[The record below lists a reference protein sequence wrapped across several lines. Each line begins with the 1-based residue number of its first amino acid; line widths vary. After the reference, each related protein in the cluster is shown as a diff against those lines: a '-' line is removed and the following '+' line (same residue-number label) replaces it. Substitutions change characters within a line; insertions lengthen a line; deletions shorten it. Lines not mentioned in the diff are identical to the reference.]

1 MDAQVVAALIAAA
14 VAIASAVL
22 GILNS
27 RKLAPLQSDLEAR
40 KEMKVAEHQAEVD
53 ARKAEQQRIREE
65 VLRWANPVLGAVDG
79 LESRLGNIL
88 HDDLDLALR
97 KHRDARPVDPDWAVS
112 YDYVLP
118 TTLFLFANYFAW
130 IRLMQEKLSFELFE
144 SKQVEERFFGA
155 MWRVSKTLGDWRR
168 GEIGGAG
175 RDTQVFALQQRAI
188 GEALIQRDTEDPR
201 PMTIPEFLSAY
212 NNKKEPTF
220 NATLEPLREL
230 VDGLERG
237 TKRWARLSL
246 TLTELQAFGEE
257 SRALLELRGKSA
269 DGSPAERSP

>member
-22 GILNS
+22 GVLNS

-40 KEMKVAEHQAEVD
+40 KEMKVADHQAEVD
-53 ARKAEQQRIREE
+53 ERAAQERRIRDE
-65 VLRWANPVLGAVDG
+65 VLRWTNPVLDAVDG

-88 HDDLDLALR
+88 HDDLDLALH
-97 KHRDARPVDPDWAVS
+97 KHRAARPVDPDWAVS

-118 TTLFLFANYFAW
+118 TTLYLFANYFAW

-144 SKQVEERFFGA
+144 SKQVEKRFFEA
-155 MWRVSKTLGDWRR
+155 MWGVSKTLGDWWP
-168 GEIGGAG
+168 GIIGGAG

-188 GEALIQRDTEDPR
+188 GEALIRRDTEDPR

-212 NNKKEPTF
+212 NNKKEPSF

-246 TLTELQAFGEE
+246 TLNELWAFQKEC
-257 SRALLELRGKSA
+257 RALLELRGTSA
-269 DGSPAERSP
+269 DGSPAESSP